1 MDQDVTKKLKGL
13 DGTAVRVGYDNPKE
27 GDNGNLVLEAS
38 KSLEQNSGGLT
49 DGNDGDTKA
58 NHLTQRKNGSDSMQS
73 AENDVKVHTQVSPT
87 EEEAKEISTNV
98 SGYAPPAA
106 GFVGVSLGSP
116 YEKIGVSTA
125 FVAASA
131 GAQLPFGTSVL
142 FELKLDNCKKN
153 ADFDTSLFLCFEQHS
168 VTGLIEIMGLVK
180 DYGFG
185 FSSNFDER
193 QMKREKRKQANRESA
208 RRSRL
213 RKQAEYEELVKTC
226 ESLNEEKI
234 ALQSKMEELKG
245 DSETLRLENAALRE
259 KLKNAQAVTQGG
271 IVSVKIEV
279 DLDLPNDAKNILSN
293 LGSVSRNDELD
304 REKHES
310 SMSETKFHQLME
322 SNARTDAVAAR

>member
-38 KSLEQNSGGLT
+38 KSLEQNSDGLT

-87 EEEAKEISTNV
+87 EEEAKEVSTNV

-125 FVAASA
+125 FVASSA

-142 FELKLDNCKKN
+142 
-153 ADFDTSLFLCFEQHS
+153 
-168 VTGLIEIMGLVK
+168 
-180 DYGFG
+180 
-185 FSSNFDER
+185 DER

-259 KLKNAQAVTQGG
+259 KLKNAQAVMQGG

>member
-1 MDQDVTKKLKGL
+1 MDQDVTKKLKRS
-13 DGTAVRVGYDNPKE
+13 DGTAVPVGYDNPKE

-38 KSLEQNSGGLT
+38 KSLEQNIDGLT

-87 EEEAKEISTNV
+87 TEEEVKEISTNV
-98 SGYAPPAA
+98 SGYVPPAA

-125 FVAASA
+125 FVASSA

-142 FELKLDNCKKN
+142 
-153 ADFDTSLFLCFEQHS
+153 
-168 VTGLIEIMGLVK
+168 
-180 DYGFG
+180 
-185 FSSNFDER
+185 DER

-245 DSETLRLENAALRE
+245 DSKTLRLENAALRE

-310 SMSETKFHQLME
+310 STSETKFHQLME

>member
-38 KSLEQNSGGLT
+38 KSLEQNSDGLT

-73 AENDVKVHTQVSPT
+73 AVHTQVSPT
-87 EEEAKEISTNV
+87 EEEAKEVSTNV

-125 FVAASA
+125 FVASSA

-142 FELKLDNCKKN
+142 
-153 ADFDTSLFLCFEQHS
+153 
-168 VTGLIEIMGLVK
+168 
-180 DYGFG
+180 
-185 FSSNFDER
+185 DER

-259 KLKNAQAVTQGG
+259 KLKNAQAVMQGG

>member
-1 MDQDVTKKLKGL
+1 MDQDVTKKLKGS
-13 DGTAVRVGYDNPKE
+13 DGTAVPVGYDNPKE
-27 GDNGNLVLEAS
+27 GDNGNLVLETS
-38 KSLEQNSGGLT
+38 KSLEQNIDGLT

-58 NHLTQRKNGSDSMQS
+58 NHLTHRKNGSDSMQS
-73 AENDVKVHTQVSPT
+73 AVHTQVSPT
-87 EEEAKEISTNV
+87 TEEEAKEVSTNV
-98 SGYAPPAA
+98 SGYAPSAA

-125 FVAASA
+125 FVAPSA
-131 GAQLPFGTSVL
+131 GAQLPFGTSV
-142 FELKLDNCKKN
+142 
-153 ADFDTSLFLCFEQHS
+153 
-168 VTGLIEIMGLVK
+168 V
-180 DYGFG
+180 
-185 FSSNFDER
+185 DER

-226 ESLNEEKI
+226 ESLNKEKI
-234 ALQSKMEELKG
+234 ALQSKMDELKG

-259 KLKNAQAVTQGG
+259 KLKNAQAVMQGG